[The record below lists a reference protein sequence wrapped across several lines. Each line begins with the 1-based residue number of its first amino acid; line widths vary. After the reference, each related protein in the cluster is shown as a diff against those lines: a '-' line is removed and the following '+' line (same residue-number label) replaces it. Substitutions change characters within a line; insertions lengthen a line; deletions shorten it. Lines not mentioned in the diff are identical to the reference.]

1 MNNNSKTKTHKCKDI
16 NPLLTDYA
24 LGQLFSADSQRIEE
38 HLLTCRSCR
47 EEYTLMQKLNRE
59 TRRLDEDCNA
69 VMAAIDW
76 EETARTIASNI
87 SFEEAPRKSK
97 RPWFDFNWSGVSFS
111 WKFAVPAMA
120 GIFLLG
126 IWLGY
131 LFFHVTPTDTSVPSI
146 RSLPEKDVPA
156 ASSLDRLENT
166 LARKEVVSYFD
177 QTQLVLTDLMKQC
190 NTDGSFS
197 LQNQVDIRRV
207 RTLLGRS
214 RYFRENLDNP
224 QLLTSKPLL
233 KKIEWLLYEIL
244 MTGIDEDTS
253 CQKLQQL
260 QDYIKQ
266 ERLLLKIRLVGKE
279 LTLSEV

>member
-1 MNNNSKTKTHKCKDI
+1 MNNNTKTKKHKCKDI

-24 LGQLFSADSQRIEE
+24 SGQLLPAVIRRIEE
-38 HLLTCRSCR
+38 HLPTCQNCR
-47 EEYTLMQKLNRE
+47 EEYTLIQQLNRE
-59 TRRLDEDCNA
+59 THRLDEECHA
-69 VMAAIDW
+69 AMASIDW
-76 EETARTIASNI
+76 EESARTITGNI
-87 SFEEAPRKSK
+87 PFEEAPRKSK
-97 RPWFDFNWSGVSFS
+97 RPWFDFNLSRISFS
-111 WKFAVPAMA
+111 WKLAVPAMA

-131 LFFHVTPTDTSVPSI
+131 LFFHVTPTGPSGTFVPTTS
-146 RSLPEKDVPA
+146 K
-156 ASSLDRLENT
+156 SSLDRLENT
-166 LARKEVVSYFD
+166 LARKEVAGYFD

-190 NTDGSFS
+190 GEDGSFS

-207 RTLLGRS
+207 RTLLGKS

-224 QLLTSKPLL
+224 QLLSSKPLL

-244 MTGIDEDTS
+244 MTGKDEDTS

-260 QDYIKQ
+260 QDFIKQ